1 MVLGVGENGIKVV
14 LSGYGYDGFYLST
27 SVPFGE
33 NGSCF
38 LVNSAEGGVKG
49 GKSDHGF
56 GLFEDAGGR
65 CCFGLFVYRRGAG
78 LLGLW
83 GFGFGVDFG
92 CSCGYDGG
100 METRVI
106 EVDLLDD
113 CRAVY
118 KEAAAVLAEGGL
130 VALPTETVYGLGA
143 DAFCTEAVANVFAVK
158 ERPSFDPLI
167 CHLPNARALRDIAEV
182 PAELQ
187 SLVDTL
193 AREFWPGPMTLVL
206 PRKECVPDIV
216 TSGLPTVAC
225 RVPSHEVMRGVAR
238 ALGHPIAAPSANR
251 FGHISPT
258 SAGAVLKELGGRI
271 PLVLDAG
278 ACSEGLESTILL
290 PCLDEKGRPA
300 VRVLREGPLTREK
313 LRGVCRVLRNKSAK
327 SSAGGAAEDGGA
339 EGVSD
344 ARPQAPGQLKSH
356 YAPSKPLLLCDPRG
370 VFVPEPGLRYGLITY
385 QGDSPLAGQDC
396 WVQVMPLSPGSGR
409 LSEAAV
415 RLFAVMRAM
424 DECADVDVIVAEELP
439 VQGLGAAMM
448 DRLSRAAAKRGEVLS

>member
-1 MVLGVGENGIKVV
+1 
-14 LSGYGYDGFYLST
+14 
-27 SVPFGE
+27 
-33 NGSCF
+33 
-38 LVNSAEGGVKG
+38 
-49 GKSDHGF
+49 
-56 GLFEDAGGR
+56 
-65 CCFGLFVYRRGAG
+65 
-78 LLGLW
+78 
-83 GFGFGVDFG
+83 
-92 CSCGYDGG
+92 

-106 EVDLLDD
+106 EVDVLDD

-167 CHLPNARALRDIAEV
+167 CHLPNARALRDIADV

-187 SLVDTL
+187 PLVDTL

-206 PRKECVPDIV
+206 PRKACVPDIV

-290 PCLDEKGRPA
+290 PCLDEKGKPA
-300 VRVLREGPLTREK
+300 VRILREGPLTREK
-313 LRGVCRVLRNKSAK
+313 LRGICRVLRNKPAK
-327 SSAGGAAEDGGA
+327 APA
-339 EGVSD
+339 EGGNAD
-344 ARPQAPGQLKSH
+344 GDEAAARPQAPGQLKSH
-356 YAPSKPLLLCDPRG
+356 YAPSKPLLLRNPREP
-370 VFVPEPGLRYGLITY
+370 FEPEPGLRYGLITY
-385 QGDSPLAGQDC
+385 QGDSPLAAQDC
-396 WVQVMPLSPGSGR
+396 WTEAMPLSPGSGR

-424 DECADVDVIVAEELP
+424 DECPDVDVIVAEELP
-439 VQGLGAAMM
+439 LQGLGAAMM
-448 DRLSRAAAKRGEVLS
+448 DRLTRASAKRGEVLS